1 MAVAPHTPPETDAK
15 SKPLLDAGAWRA
27 IGLTLGALALVA
39 AMLILGRLVFGD
51 EIAHGVERWLGD
63 AERAHW
69 GLPAAIIIFCVTAL
83 FGAPQVV
90 LIAACCVAFGPQTG
104 FWYAWI
110 ATAVSGAM
118 TFLLGRWS
126 GAPGLVKRFGGRT
139 GGRFAKLVGG
149 NAFLAS
155 FVIRF
160 IPSGP
165 FIVVNMAM
173 AAAGARL
180 APFLGGL
187 VLGVLPKTAIVA
199 FAGDGIMDA
208 IEGNLG
214 AAAVAGVA
222 AILIWLV
229 GVVAVRKF
237 IKARGL
243 DDEAK

>member
-1 MAVAPHTPPETDAK
+1 MTTPPDLPPETRPSA
-15 SKPLLDAGAWRA
+15 KPLLDAAAWRA
-27 IGLTLGALALVA
+27 IGVTLAMLALVA

-51 EIAHGVERWLGD
+51 EIAHAVERWLGD

-69 GLPAAIIIFCVTAL
+69 GLPAAVLVFCVTAL
-83 FGAPQVV
+83 FGAPQVL
-90 LIAACCVAFGPQTG
+90 LIAACCVAFGPETG

-126 GAPGLVKRFGGRT
+126 GAPGLVKRFGGAT
-139 GGRFAKLVGG
+139 GGRFTKLIGG

-155 FVIRF
+155 FIIRF

-173 AAAGARL
+173 AAAGAQL
-180 APFLGGL
+180 LPFLGGL

-208 IEGNLG
+208 LEGNLG

-222 AILIWLV
+222 AIGIWLV

-237 IKARGL
+237 IKAHGYDAER
-243 DDEAK
+243 